1 MAARDWD
8 LARDTRNMALL
19 ENVVYAS
26 GVVEMHIPH
35 DVIATQLRMAISR
48 CEKLLH
54 DVPGSLTEMN
64 KNILTAFKSGQTPT
78 TSAAQL
84 EQRQSQFED
93 DLARRQTAFEEDM
106 RVRAPPAPK
115 FADDNVDEPIGE
127 DNINAVLAE
136 EIARRQLVGVP
147 DDPGR
152 SGNPA
157 LVPGSSI
164 SSLEAR
170 VRALEDRVRTL
181 ENPGAEEHEPPR
193 EHAGDE
199 LEEGK

>member
-8 LARDTRNMALL
+8 IARDTRNIALL

-35 DVIATQLRMAISR
+35 DVVATQLRMAISR
-48 CEKLLH
+48 CEKAA
-54 DVPGSLTEMN
+54 DTPPETLTEMN
-64 KNILTAFKSGQTPT
+64 KSILTDFKSGPAPT

-106 RVRAPPAPK
+106 RVRAPPVPK

-136 EIARRQLVGVP
+136 EIARRQLVSVP

-157 LVPGSSI
+157 TVTSSSI

-181 ENPGAEEHEPPR
+181 EKAGVEEHKPSR